1 MVSTCTHTESEKLT
15 MLDLNDSS
23 KSRGSEQRYL
33 LAYVG
38 RHGKCR
44 RFIVMSVVQC

>member
-1 MVSTCTHTESEKLT
+1 

-23 KSRGSEQRYL
+23 KSRGSEERYL

-38 RHGKCR
+38 RHGKCEWCN
-44 RFIVMSVVQC
+44 VMVYDTVLIQR